1 MNIDKQILR
10 TIERDPLA
18 YAKGLKKTAL
28 KNFLNALDDA
38 YHDDGESPVSDEAY
52 DIMAENYTAR
62 FGMTGSG
69 AEPKIGAPVKGGG
82 KVVLPVPMGSLNK
95 LKPGVTQLPIFL
107 SAGGPYVVSDKE
119 DGISLEIV
127 YDSGIPQRAFTRGDG
142 KIGKDVSG
150 VLPALRIPQR
160 ISEKGEFIIRGEF
173 TADKAVFQKHYAE
186 EFATSRNHGGGLL
199 NRNQPSEHVT
209 RYKFVVYEVMKGKN
223 AGVKKSAQLTFLKT
237 LGFTV
242 VPWKSYP
249 TLSEEKLVQLHN
261 LRKGGKAKRDIDGI
275 VVERDI
281 PYKVVQSG
289 NPTHAYA
296 FKINSLES
304 SLLVKVKDV
313 VWEESRLGRLIPRVQ
328 IEPTLIGGVMV
339 EWFTGHNNFFIEHGY
354 KNEFK
359 GKKKPPYEP
368 RPINK
373 GAMIRVIRSG
383 DVIPYIMAVEK
394 AAKTPS
400 KPSVPYR
407 VDGVHLMHVTVGIK
421 TNLRVVKELT
431 HFFTVIEVDGLKQGT
446 VQKLVDAGIDTVKK
460 ILNVKVARLLELEG
474 FQRTSATALVANLA
488 KAKANMTFGNVAK
501 GSGAFGDKI
510 GATRLA
516 AVEES
521 IPDILDRVNLPER
534 ELEIMI
540 RGIRGFKEL
549 AAQIAQN
556 LPNFVKF
563 LKRNGIELVETKKE
577 AVVGAAMKGQAVL
590 FTSVRDAALQ
600 KWIVQ
605 QGGKIASTV
614 NQATMLIIKEEGVS
628 NNKTVIADTKKIPIL
643 TLEKFKRKYKV
654 Q

>member
-1 MNIDKQILR
+1 MKIDKPTLR
-10 TIERDPLA
+10 SIERDPLA

-62 FGMTGSG
+62 FGLTGSG

-127 YDSGIPQRAFTRGDG
+127 YTNGIPQRAFTRGDG

-160 ISEKGEFIIRGEF
+160 ISEKGEFIVRGEF
-173 TADKAVFQKHYAE
+173 TADKAVFQKYYAE

-199 NRNQPSEHVT
+199 NRNQASEHIS
-209 RYKFVVYEVMKGKN
+209 RYKFVVYEVLMGSVAGKP
-223 AGVKKSAQLTFLKT
+223 KSQQLTFLKT

-249 TLSEEKLVQLHN
+249 TLTEAKLVELHN

-304 SLLVKVKDV
+304 SVLVKVKDV
-313 VWEESRLGRLIPRVQ
+313 LWEESRLGRLIPRVQ

-339 EWFTGHNNFFIEHGY
+339 EYFTGHNNFFIEHGY
-354 KNEFK
+354 KYELR
-359 GKKKPPYEP
+359 KKPPYEA

-373 GAMIRVIRSG
+373 GATIRAIRSG
-383 DVIPYIMAVEK
+383 DVIPFIMAVEK
-394 AAKTPS
+394 AAKTPA
-400 KPSVPYR
+400 KPSVPFR
-407 VDGVHLMHVTVGIK
+407 VDGVHLHIETSGNK

-460 ILNVKVARLLELEG
+460 ILNVKVARLLEMEG

-534 ELEIMI
+534 DLENMI

-563 LKRNGIELVETKKE
+563 IKRNGIELVETKKE
-577 AVVGAAMKGQAVL
+577 AVVGAAMKGQVVL
-590 FTSVRDAALQ
+590 FTSVRDAAVQ

-614 NQATMLIIKEEGVS
+614 NQATMLIIKEEGAR
-628 NNKTVIADTKKIPIL
+628 NNKTEIAEAKKIPIL
-643 TLEKFKRKYKV
+643 PLARFKQKYKV